1 MQKNKRL
8 KKPQINRLLDYL
20 ADKNQHITII
30 VHTNPDGDAIGSAL
44 GLYDFFKVM
53 DFVNVSVVSPNA
65 YASFLQW
72 MPNNDVVI
80 NATEQ
85 PQLAYG
91 AITDASLIFCLDF
104 NGFSRVDHL
113 EDVLAGAKANKI
125 LIDHHP
131 QPEGGFDLV
140 FSDTSVSST
149 AELVYEVIK
158 AIGYEESIGLS
169 AAQCLYAG
177 IVTDTGSFSFACNN
191 PRTYEITAK
200 LIHKGVDGALI
211 HRLIYS
217 TYSAQRMRLLGYCL
231 SEKLIVLD
239 EYRTAYISLT
249 KHELQQF
256 DHQEGDTE
264 GIVNFALGIEGIQ
277 MAAMFIEKDDCIKL
291 SLRSTDHIDVNTFA
305 REYYNGGGH
314 KNAAGGK
321 SFLNMY
327 NTLIQFEVLIKN
339 VSFN

>member
-8 KKPQINRLLDYL
+8 EKPLINRLQDLL
-20 ADKNQHITII
+20 EDKSQHIAII

-53 DFVNVSVVSPNA
+53 EFQSVSVVSPNA

-72 MPNNDVVI
+72 MPNNEVVI
-80 NATEQ
+80 NATEH
-85 PQLAYG
+85 PQLASE
-91 AITDASLIFCLDF
+91 AITEASLIFCLDF
-104 NGFSRVDHL
+104 NGFSRVDQL
-113 EDVLAGAKANKI
+113 EELLAGAKAYKI

-131 QPEGGFDLV
+131 QPEPGFDLV

-149 AELVYEVIK
+149 AELIYEVIK
-158 AIGYEESIGLS
+158 AIGYEDLIRLP

-200 LIHKGVDGALI
+200 LIQKGVDGALL

-231 SEKLIVLD
+231 SEKLIVLH

-249 KHELQQF
+249 KQELKKF

-264 GIVNFALGIEGIQ
+264 GIVNFALSIEGIQ

-291 SLRSTDHIDVNTFA
+291 SLRSTADMDVNSFA
-305 REYYNGGGH
+305 RAHYNGGGH

-321 SFLNMY
+321 SFLDMH
-327 NTLIQFEVLIKN
+327 NTLVQFEVLIKN
-339 VSFN
+339 ISFN